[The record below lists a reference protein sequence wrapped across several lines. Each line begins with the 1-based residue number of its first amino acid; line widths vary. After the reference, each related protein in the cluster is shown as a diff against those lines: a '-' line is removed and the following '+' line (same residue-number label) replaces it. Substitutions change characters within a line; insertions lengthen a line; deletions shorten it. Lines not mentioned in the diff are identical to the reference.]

1 MTEIEAKEII
11 EKYEA
16 LVLLALGRTDAE
28 DNEPWRRDHWLS
40 NYRLAVEDGDIRI
53 VHHDI
58 WPDHGDWTIESRL
71 EGRFNPET
79 ATLPAAIEAVN
90 EGSQPL

>member
-1 MTEIEAKEII
+1 MTEAEAKEII

-16 LVLLALGRTDAE
+16 LVLLALGRTDAVAC
-28 DNEPWRRDHWLS
+28 EPWRRDYCLS

-53 VHHDI
+53 VHHDV

-71 EGRFNPET
+71 DGRFNPET
-79 ATLPAAIEAVN
+79 ANPPAAIEAVN
-90 EGSQPL
+90 AGSQPL